1 MDDPRSWLAA
11 DWAGLLCLLLAGA
24 GWGAQVSRG
33 GVTWPALAL
42 TVLLGAGGLALS
54 ADASLR
60 GHDLPLV
67 LGLTGA
73 LGLAAAVV
81 FGRRGE

>member
-1 MDDPRSWLAA
+1 MDEARSWLAA

-24 GWGAQVSRG
+24 GWGAQVSRR
-33 GVTWPALAL
+33 GVTWPALAV
-42 TVLLGAGGLALS
+42 TVLLGTAGLS
-54 ADASLR
+54 LTAGAFLR

-73 LGLAAAVV
+73 LGLAAAVI
-81 FGRRGE
+81 FGQRGR